1 MKTNFRKK
9 VSWITKP
16 SEPIDEAELEKIL
29 LENFGEKQSETEA
42 SMDSEKDSEPD
53 CSNETIFGVVENIA
67 DKNTNKVRYPSDCA
81 SSSKEENKMRKLM
94 CEMCGSTQ
102 LRKQGN
108 CYICDVCGAEFIS
121 YQRS

>member
-67 DKNTNKVRYPSDCA
+67 DKNTNKVRYL
-81 SSSKEENKMRKLM
+81 SSPEKLAIPRTEAYRDLIREFKKRQCRERENEIRRQKRKMAREL
-94 CEMCGSTQ
+94 
-102 LRKQGN
+102 N
-108 CYICDVCGAEFIS
+108 
-121 YQRS
+121 